1 MKKVIHYPN
10 LKDYYS
16 SSSEFSKT
24 DSFFHLEVRNFNLL
38 SGLVFIIVTLSVIS
52 MWNPIVLIVPLV
64 LVIFISM
71 EFISLVVYCK
81 RLAVERKIEGR
92 RFCEGERLKIKYSF
106 NLPLKFETLLFED
119 FEGVSSEEQIF
130 KVERLKN
137 SSFDKSYHLNQGFGL
152 FNFKYLNVVIND
164 AFELFSFKV
173 EFRDKREIHVSPYV
187 QALKIPEHESLSDAK
202 NIGEYEFI
210 KRGISPIFYGLRDY
224 RYGDPY
230 KFINWKAST
239 KFDKMLVNEFENIQS
254 LEAVIYIDLNP
265 KHHIG
270 SGINSSWEYCR
281 DIALSIGE
289 IHSNRS
295 HLLQIISTDYISENA
310 QASVIVDDLK
320 HYLHHH
326 LKTEKSQAR
335 SAKESLSL
343 IESAATVSFILPFGY
358 YTDLV
363 ELFDELILKCEVYGQ
378 IDIFLVDAFDVVK
391 DSLPPEFRPRVMA
404 EQKNALDLINR
415 VKDQLS
421 IRGINIKICSVRE
434 PHNISHQMKTLK

>member
-1 MKKVIHYPN
+1 MKKVIYYPR

-16 SSSEFSKT
+16 SSSEFSKI
-24 DSFFHLEVRNFNLL
+24 DSFFHLEVKNFNLL
-38 SGLVFIIVTLSVIS
+38 NGLVFIIVAFSFIS
-52 MWNPIVLIVPLV
+52 LWNPLV
-64 LVIFISM
+64 LIIPLTLIIFILM

-81 RLAVERKIEGR
+81 SLAIERKVEGS
-92 RFCEGERLKIKYSF
+92 RFCEGERLKIKYNL
-106 NLPLKFETLLFED
+106 NLPLKFTTIIFED
-119 FEGVSSEEQIF
+119 FEGVSSEEQSF

-137 SSFDKSYHLNQGFGL
+137 SSFDKSYHLNQGFGE
-152 FNFKYLNVVIND
+152 FNFNYLNIVITD

-173 EFRDKREIHVSPYV
+173 EFRHKRQIHVSPYV
-187 QALKIPEHESLSDAK
+187 QNLEIPKHESLSDAK

-224 RYGDPY
+224 RYGDPF

-239 KFDKMLVNEFENIQS
+239 KAEKILVNEFENIQS

-295 HLLQIISTDYISENA
+295 HLLQIISTDFISENA
-310 QASVIVDDLK
+310 QASVTVDDLK
-320 HYLHHH
+320 HYLHYH
-326 LKTEKSQAR
+326 LKTTKSQAR

-343 IESAATVSFILPFGY
+343 IESAATVSFILPFGF

-363 ELFDELILKCEVYGQ
+363 ELFDELILKSEVYGQ

-391 DSLPPEFRPRVMA
+391 ENLSPEFRPRVMA
-404 EQKNALDLINR
+404 EQKNAIDLIKR
-415 VKDQLS
+415 VKDQLLV
-421 IRGINIKICSVRE
+421 RGINIKICTVRE
-434 PHNISHQMKTLK
+434 PHNISQQMKTLK